1 MQCDRN
7 TVFAARPAPWRGTIR
22 KVPAIEAR
30 RWPVYQRRAI
40 KTVVR
45 RDWTNNEIDRMVDM
59 LDAGYDLREIAQ
71 RMHRTPS
78 AVKIKSTRL
87 GFSMRTRPMVLTAQE
102 VGRILGVA
110 CSKRVTDWI
119 KRGWLPGRARRSRQG
134 CERFIWGIRYDDLIA
149 FLRDHRYWM
158 TNDPGRITDRDL
170 RLELTELRAGQPHW
184 LTPGEVAR
192 RYCVD
197 VNTVNQWITKGFL
210 PATRYGNHWIWSA
223 HLDGWVMPSMRSRV
237 GIPHGSG
244 RRVVGLTTLEART
257 RIDEAT
263 V

>member
-71 RMHRTPS
+71 RLHRTPN

-87 GFSMRTRPMVLTAQE
+87 GFSMR
-102 VGRILGVA
+102 
-110 CSKRVTDWI
+110 
-119 KRGWLPGRARRSRQG
+119 
-134 CERFIWGIRYDDLIA
+134 
-149 FLRDHRYWM
+149 
-158 TNDPGRITDRDL
+158 
-170 RLELTELRAGQPHW
+170 
-184 LTPGEVAR
+184 
-192 RYCVD
+192 
-197 VNTVNQWITKGFL
+197 
-210 PATRYGNHWIWSA
+210 
-223 HLDGWVMPSMRSRV
+223 SRV
-237 GIPHGSG
+237 GIRRGAG
-244 RRVVGLTTLEART
+244 RRVVGLTALEART